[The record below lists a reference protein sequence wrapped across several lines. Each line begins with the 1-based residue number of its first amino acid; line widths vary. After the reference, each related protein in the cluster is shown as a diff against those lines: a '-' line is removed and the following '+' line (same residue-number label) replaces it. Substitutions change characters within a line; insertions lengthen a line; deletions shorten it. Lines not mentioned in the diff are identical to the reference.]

1 MMKKAA
7 FKIVFSLVFVFVLVF
22 AVSGPSAFAA
32 DYPSKPITMIDPW
45 PPGGGVDIVGRIV
58 ASVGA
63 EVLGQPLIMKY
74 VAGAA
79 GVRGAGEITTAKPDG
94 YTIILVA
101 FGAIVNQAVADPQS
115 ATYKKEDFVFLS
127 QISASP
133 CVLVANPKAPFKD
146 LKGLVSYVK
155 ANPGKIVYSSSGRFG
170 FVHSAFARL
179 IGATGLQGK
188 MIHLPAKG
196 GAGAAKECLGGH
208 TMVTGGTP
216 GVTAPHIRAG
226 SFIPLAVCDTT
237 RWPDLPEVPTLKE
250 ALGLDITP
258 TTLWVAP
265 AVPNKTPADRI
276 AFLRARFKTIPE
288 TPSVQKLASRTGD
301 QIVYLSG
308 PEMQEKWNKEWSEAS
323 QLLTILLEK

>member
-1 MMKKAA
+1 MMNKKV
-7 FKIVFSLVFVFVLVF
+7 FRIVSVFIFTLVFMF
-22 AVSGPSAFAA
+22 AVSGPACFAA
-32 DYPSKPITMIDPW
+32 DYPAKPITMIDPW

-63 EVLGQPLIMKY
+63 EILGQPLIMKY
-74 VAGAA
+74 VSGAA
-79 GVRGAGEITTAKPDG
+79 GVRGAGEIVTAKPDG

-101 FGAIVNQAVADPQS
+101 FGAIVNQAVADPKS
-115 ATYKKEDFVFLS
+115 TAYKKDDFVFLS

-146 LKGLVSYVK
+146 LKGMVSYVK

-179 IGATGLQGK
+179 IGATGLEGK

-226 SFIPLAVCDTT
+226 SLIPLAVCDTQ
-237 RWPDLPEVPTLKE
+237 RWPDLPDVPTLKE
-250 ALGLDITP
+250 ALGMDITP

-265 AVPNKTPADRI
+265 AVPKETPADRV
-276 AFLRARFKTIPE
+276 AFLREGFKKILA
-288 TPSVQKLASRTGD
+288 TPSVKKLATRTGD
-301 QIVYLSG
+301 RIVYLSG
-308 PEMQEKWNKEWSEAS
+308 QEMQEKWNTEWAEANK
-323 QLLTILLEK
+323 LLKILLEK